1 MSLQEAA
8 APATTATKITLGKKA
23 DTIIVSAAAAKKVA
37 QLIEAEGQPDL
48 ALRVAVRPG
57 GCSGF
62 SYEMFF
68 DSDVASD
75 DIVKTFE
82 GIKVVTDA
90 ASAQWLIGATLE
102 YKDALQGGG
111 FTIDNP
117 NATRSCGCGNSFS

>member
-1 MSLQEAA
+1 MSVHE
-8 APATTATKITLGKKA
+8 APAPAAQKVSIGVGRRPETITLTAGAATKVK
-23 DTIIVSAAAAKKVA
+23 
-37 QLIEAEGQPDL
+37 QLIAAEGEENL

-62 SYEMFF
+62 SYEMYF
-68 DSDVASD
+68 DAEQAAD
-75 DIVKTFE
+75 DIVKE
-82 GIKVVTDA
+82 YDGVRVVTDP
-90 ASAQWLIGATLE
+90 ASASMLGGATLD

>member
-1 MSLQEAA
+1 MSVQD
-8 APATTATKITLGKKA
+8 APTTVKIGLSRKS
-23 DTIIVSAAAAKKVA
+23 DTIVLTAAAATKVA
-37 QLIEAEGQPDL
+37 ALIAAEGDPSL

-68 DSDVASD
+68 DSDRAED
-75 DIVKTFE
+75 DIVKE
-82 GIKVVTDA
+82 YDGIQVVTDK
-90 ASAQWLIGATLE
+90 ASAEMLKGATLD

-111 FTIDNP
+111 FAVDNP